1 MLEIVQNFE
10 QIAVRFNPALLAGAG
25 LAAVLTGLLIW
36 LAGMGFRRLLAA
48 IAGAITG
55 GICGFFTTSR
65 NVMSVG
71 IFAAVGASV
80 AALFEKVFMV
90 LLAAALAAALAFAI
104 MGKIYIKE
112 SGAAPINH
120 TDAQNQ
126 AEPFSFS
133 QTQETLKTCAAD
145 FYAKI
150 KQAGSQM
157 PTVNWAIT
165 AGAGIILLVA
175 GSFSWRL
182 AAALCCATL
191 GTILIFTGMT
201 LLLLYKHAAP
211 ISCICSNRP
220 FYLGVFAAMIAFGTI
235 EQLFL
240 CQCVKKCFTRKN
252 QTNKT
257 EHQHKEQTQGWRNK

>member
-10 QIAVRFNPALLAGAG
+10 QIAVRFNPALLVGAG
-25 LAAVLTGLLIW
+25 LMAVLTGLLIW
-36 LAGMGFRRLLAA
+36 LAGLGFSRPLAA

-65 NVMSVG
+65 NVVSVG
-71 IFAAVGASV
+71 IFAAAGASV
-80 AALFEKVFMV
+80 AAIFEKVFMV
-90 LLAAALAAALAFAI
+90 LLAAALATALAFAI

-112 SGAAPINH
+112 SGTASINH
-120 TDAQNQ
+120 TDTQNQ
-126 AEPFSFS
+126 AEPFNFS
-133 QTQETLKTCAAD
+133 QTRETLKTCAAD
-145 FYAKI
+145 FCAKI

-175 GSFSWRL
+175 GFFSWCL
-182 AAALCCATL
+182 AAALCCATM
-191 GTILIFTGMT
+191 GTILIFTGMI

-211 ISCICSNRP
+211 ISCISSNQP
-220 FYLGVFAAMIAFGTI
+220 FYLGVFATMIAFGTI

-240 CQCVKKCFTRKN
+240 CRYVKKCFTGKN

-257 EHQHKEQTQGWRNK
+257 EHPHKKQTQGWRNK